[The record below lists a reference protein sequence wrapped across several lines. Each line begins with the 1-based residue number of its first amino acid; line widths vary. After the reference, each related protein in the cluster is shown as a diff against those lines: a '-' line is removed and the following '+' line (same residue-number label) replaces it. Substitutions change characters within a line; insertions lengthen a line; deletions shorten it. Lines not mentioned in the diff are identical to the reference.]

1 MPSILSL
8 EQMQNYFASGATR
21 NYEWRKQQLQKLK
34 GGLYKYEE
42 EIYKALYKDLKKNKE
57 ECWITEI
64 GFTIAEINNAIKNLR
79 NWMAPN
85 NVGTNLANLPG
96 KSYILSEPLGVV
108 LIISPWNYPLQLL
121 LAPLVG
127 AIAAGN
133 CAVL

>member
-1 MPSILSL
+1 MEQSLVLSHL

-64 GFTIAEINNAIKNLR
+64 GFTIAEINNAIK
-79 NWMAPN
+79 
-85 NVGTNLANLPG
+85 T
-96 KSYILSEPLGVV
+96 Y
-108 LIISPWNYPLQLL
+108 
-121 LAPLVG
+121 
-127 AIAAGN
+127 AIGWHQIT
-133 CAVL
+133 